1 MPESKSA
8 AEVVGES
15 VVVEATGFGRFQVE
29 VHGGSSSFLIDEPVT
44 VGGLGSGPNPY
55 DLLVSA
61 LGACT
66 LMTVRLYANHKN
78 WPLDRIRVRVTRRR
92 RGLNIRDLFETEVLL
107 EGALD
112 DVQRA
117 RLIEIAGHCPV
128 HRTLEH
134 GVEFSTKQVPL
145 GAFMSD
151 RATGE
156 CDHVQNMEDVQEA

>member
-1 MPESKSA
+1 MPELNA
-8 AEVVGES
+8 APEMIGES
-15 VVVEATGFGRFQVE
+15 VVIDATGFGRFQVE
-29 VHGGSSSFLIDEPVT
+29 ARNGSSSFLIDEPIA

-55 DLLVSA
+55 DLLISA

-92 RGLNIRDLFETEVLL
+92 KGLNARDSFDTEILL
-107 EGALD
+107 EGELD

-128 HRTLEH
+128 HRTLER
-134 GVEFSTKQVPL
+134 GVDFTVKQATLSVFT
-145 GAFMSD
+145 GE
-151 RATGE
+151 RAAGE
-156 CDHVQNMEDVQEA
+156 CDHVQNMEEVR

>member
-8 AEVVGES
+8 PVTIGES
-15 VVVEATGFGRFQVE
+15 VMLDATGFGRFQVE
-29 VHGGSSSFLIDEPVT
+29 AHNGSSSFLIDEPIA

-78 WPLDRIRVRVTRRR
+78 WPLDRIRVRVTRCPK
-92 RGLNIRDLFETEVLL
+92 GLNARDVFDTEILL
-107 EGALD
+107 EGDLD
-112 DVQRA
+112 DAQRG

-128 HRTLEH
+128 HRTLDR
-134 GVEFSTKQVPL
+134 GVDFTVKEVAH
-145 GAFMSD
+145 GAFLGGRTIGD
-151 RATGE
+151 
-156 CDHVQNMEDVQEA
+156 CDHVQNMEDVRAI

>member
-1 MPESKSA
+1 MPEPKSA
-8 AEVVGES
+8 VEKIGEVVML
-15 VVVEATGFGRFQVE
+15 EATGFGRFQVE
-29 VHGGSSSFLIDEPVT
+29 AHTGSSSFLIDEPVT

-66 LMTVRLYANHKN
+66 LMTLRLYANHKN
-78 WPLDRIRVRVTRRR
+78 WPLDRIRVRVTRC
-92 RGLNIRDLFETEVLL
+92 RGSGNARDVFATEIFL
-107 EGALD
+107 EGDLD

-128 HRTLEH
+128 HRTLER
-134 GVEFSTKQVPL
+134 GVDFTTKQVAVS
-145 GAFMSD
+145 AFMSD

-156 CDHVQNMEDVQEA
+156 CDHVQNMEEVREA